1 MNRFLESLLLGV
13 ICAFGAVLQWH
24 EQFQLTSGTVW
35 GFLASLFPYALCI
48 VIAAWSVSVIPAI
61 AGATFALV
69 LDAIAHYDVFVRP
82 TGLSSMLSFLFVP
95 LFSTL
100 VFVPLVVLI
109 TRAIMRRH
117 DARRV
122 RKEEAREQPRPRKL
136 EPRLR

>member
-24 EQFQLTSGTVW
+24 EQFQLTSGSVW
-35 GFLASLFPYALCI
+35 GFVASLFPYVLCI
-48 VIAAWSVSVIPAI
+48 IIAAWSVSVMPAVV
-61 AGATFALV
+61 GATFALI
-69 LDAIAHYDVFVRP
+69 LDGIAHYDVFVRP
-82 TGLSSMLSFLFVP
+82 TGLSSLLSFLFVP

-100 VFVPLVVLI
+100 VFVPLVILI
-109 TRAIMRRH
+109 TRSIMRRR

-122 RKEEAREQPRPRKL
+122 ANEDAREKPRPAKL